1 MSDLYEVSLYDTEG
15 VKQGILQGWEYLD
28 FTQKLNG
35 PWYHNLRY
43 EVSSKDVPGEE
54 YIALLRNTVDVDWI
68 LRVVRTDSVT
78 GAKALVYEGFNR
90 TIVDQ
95 SKKEGSIIFNLYGS
109 GYTELLSRRVVI
121 PPVGTENS
129 DKLGRAETI
138 MKQFVN
144 EQAVT
149 PVNSSRILPGL
160 TIESD
165 LGAGVTLPY
174 KARYTN
180 LLTVLEQIAESG
192 GVDFGVVGKG
202 TVESPQ
208 VGEFVFRVVVL
219 WGTDRSVENEDGNAP
234 TIISTALNNMGI
246 AIHSRNRSEEKNIVY
261 VLGAGEGIN
270 RLVAEQQFTGI
281 QDSPWNR
288 REAAV
293 DARSESS
300 LGGLAVV
307 GTDYLD
313 EHKAQEILSFNI
325 LQTPSCRW
333 LTHWGLGDLITARY
347 YDRIFRQKIVEVSVR
362 VSKGEGNAVHEFIS
376 GELEVFV
383 PFWLLGVEGYSELGA
398 TTILGA

>member
-1 MSDLYEVSLYDTEG
+1 MADLYEVSIYNTEG

-43 EVSSKDVPGEE
+43 EVSSKDVAGEE

-78 GAKALVYEGFNR
+78 GTKALVYEGFNR

-121 PPVGTENS
+121 PPSGSENS
-129 DKLGRAETI
+129 DKLGNAETI
-138 MKQFVN
+138 MKEFVD
-144 EQAVT
+144 EQAVN
-149 PVNSSRILPGL
+149 PVDTSRIIPGL
-160 TIESD
+160 TIETN
-165 LGAGVTLPY
+165 LGRGGSLPS

-180 LLTVLEQIAESG
+180 LLTVLGQVAEGG
-192 GVDFGVVGKG
+192 GVDFGVIGAG

-208 VGEFVFRVVVL
+208 VGQFIFRVVPL
-219 WGTDRSVENEDGNAP
+219 WGLDRSVENEDGNDP

-270 RLVAEQQFTGI
+270 RRVVEQPFTGI

-288 REAAV
+288 REAAI
-293 DARSESS
+293 DARNEGS
-300 LGGLAVV
+300 LAGLAVV

-313 EHKAQEILSFNI
+313 EHKAQEILTFNI
-325 LQTPSCRW
+325 IQTSSCRW
-333 LTHWGLGDLITARY
+333 LTHWGLGDIVTARY
-347 YDRIFRQKIVEVSVR
+347 YDRVFRQKVIEVSVR
-362 VSKGEGNAVHEFIS
+362 VSKGEGTAVHEFIS
-376 GELEVFV
+376 GELEIFV
-383 PFWLLGVEGYSELGA
+383 PFWLLGVDGYSELGD
-398 TTILGA
+398 TTILGV